1 MSFLSISSKSLEN
14 DDNHHHHTK
23 DSLINE
29 IVEKSDETN
38 DEPLDP
44 RIQIELERANA
55 ATSEINNLETQLDE
69 AQQLFQTSFNNC
81 KQRLA
86 VLAKDLGSCV
96 ERARPFYDA
105 CKQAEEAQSET
116 QKAAQEYQRSVEIY
130 RVAKETLSLA
140 ESKLLKA
147 DKREFDAA
155 WQEYVN
161 HATMKVMQA
170 EQDKTRSERT
180 HEEKSKLYQEYE
192 QKRVTLQRSLKR
204 SIVKSK
210 PYFDAKE
217 NAEHE
222 LQNQKLRIE
231 AVQKA
236 IGQAKRMYRTA
247 LNNLERISEEIH
259 SKRKNQL
266 LIKLPPREPGVGSD
280 KPDEFI
286 ELPDL
291 DLSTDL
297 SVNQELTEFPKID
310 VSDESSDEEDKTKK
324 TNDDDEILSNSI
336 SSISIDGASL
346 NNNNN
351 NTGMSNIQQT
361 SDYESFADCMYQSSI
376 IATANARTATPLT
389 NINLD
394 NHFSFQSSIR
404 VNGEGSSL
412 SNDQQRR
419 RKNGISTTNIIRKNG
434 KTTRIKT
441 NNETPLLSH
450 LFGTQK
456 YTSDSDLN
464 LKL

>member
-1 MSFLSISSKSLEN
+1 MSFSSISSKSLET
-14 DDNHHHHTK
+14 DDNHPHSNGK
-23 DSLINE
+23 LMNE
-29 IVEKSDETN
+29 IVEKSDEPN

-69 AQQLFQTSFNNC
+69 AQKLFQTSFTNC

-86 VLAKDLGSCV
+86 VLAKKLGSCV
-96 ERARPFYDA
+96 ERARPFFDA

-130 RVAKETLSLA
+130 RVAKEALSLA

-192 QKRVTLQRSLKR
+192 QKRVALQRSLKR
-204 SIVKSK
+204 LITKSK

-217 NAEHE
+217 YAEYE

-236 IGQAKRMYRTA
+236 ISQAKRMYRTA

-259 SKRKNQL
+259 LKRNNPL
-266 LIKLPPREPGVGSD
+266 VIKLPPREPGVGSD

-286 ELPDL
+286 EMPDL
-291 DLSTDL
+291 
-297 SVNQELTEFPKID
+297 ELTEFPKID
-310 VSDESSDEEDKTKK
+310 ISDEST
-324 TNDDDEILSNSI
+324 DDEDESRKSHDETLSNSI
-336 SSISIDGASL
+336 SSVSIDGLSL
-346 NNNNN
+346 SNK
-351 NTGMSNIQQT
+351 TSGMSNIQQT
-361 SDYESFADCMYQSSI
+361 SDYESFADCMNRSPI
-376 IATANARTATPLT
+376 IASANARIATPLT
-389 NINLD
+389 NVNFD
-394 NHFSFQSSIR
+394 NRYSLQSSAR

-412 SNDQQRR
+412 PNDQQKR
-419 RKNGISTTNIIRKNG
+419 RKNGTSTTTEIRK
-434 KTTRIKT
+434 
-441 NNETPLLSH
+441 H
-450 LFGTQK
+450 V
-456 YTSDSDLN
+456 
-464 LKL
+464 